1 MTSMQKW
8 LRIGATLMFGLF
20 VAYLDRSNLSVT
32 LPTITHDLN
41 IDGATASIVLTIFLI
56 GYAFSNIFGGVFT
69 QRYDPKKIVI
79 LMVLIWSIATVFVGF
94 TSSVYVIFDLSAG
107 AWHYRRHLLAAAV
120 PLRQRLVFRKERTQ
134 ANSII
139 QYYGQFLALGLGFM
153 ILSPLDAAFGWRNVF
168 IITGVIGIVVV
179 VPLYITMLKKQE
191 EAPYYRAPAPTEKTK
206 LTLESLGGTPFLL
219 LIFTYITQG
228 MLFWGIT
235 LWIPMVVNSL
245 GYTGFSKA
253 LVSSLPYLTAVIL
266 AIPISWISDKTQKR
280 VLIASLGLLIPGVML
295 FLLPFV
301 DAPGFKITLI
311 TLAMGYYAASFT
323 PNIWSIIQSNVK
335 PHAIGPASGII
346 NGIGAGGGGTLAGLM
361 VGYFY
366 RTTGSY
372 MQGFMVLGCI
382 VILGGASLLIYGRI
396 RAHHARS

>member
-94 TSSVYVIFDLSAG
+94 TSSVYVILIC
-107 AWHYRRHLLAAAV
+107 
-120 PLRQRLVFRKERTQ
+120 RLVLGITEGIYWPQQSRFASDWFSDKERTQ

-179 VPLYITMLKKQE
+179 VPLYITMLKNRKKRLIIVRRRQQRKLNLPWNRWAE
-191 EAPYYRAPAPTEKTK
+191 PLPT
-206 LTLESLGGTPFLL
+206 P
-219 LIFTYITQG
+219 
-228 MLFWGIT
+228 
-235 LWIPMVVNSL
+235 
-245 GYTGFSKA
+245 
-253 LVSSLPYLTAVIL
+253 
-266 AIPISWISDKTQKR
+266 
-280 VLIASLGLLIPGVML
+280 
-295 FLLPFV
+295 
-301 DAPGFKITLI
+301 
-311 TLAMGYYAASFT
+311 
-323 PNIWSIIQSNVK
+323 
-335 PHAIGPASGII
+335 
-346 NGIGAGGGGTLAGLM
+346 
-361 VGYFY
+361 YFY
-366 RTTGSY
+366 LHHSRDV
-372 MQGFMVLGCI
+372 VLGNYVMDTHGCQFSR
-382 VILGGASLLIYGRI
+382 LYRI
-396 RAHHARS
+396 Q

>member
-94 TSSVYVIFDLSAG
+94 TSSVYVILIC
-107 AWHYRRHLLAAAV
+107 
-120 PLRQRLVFRKERTQ
+120 RLVLGITEGIYWPQQSRFASDWFSDKERTQ

-179 VPLYITMLKKQE
+179 VPLYITMLKKQ
-191 EAPYYRAPAPTEKTK
+191 
-206 LTLESLGGTPFLL
+206 
-219 LIFTYITQG
+219 
-228 MLFWGIT
+228 
-235 LWIPMVVNSL
+235 
-245 GYTGFSKA
+245 
-253 LVSSLPYLTAVIL
+253 
-266 AIPISWISDKTQKR
+266 
-280 VLIASLGLLIPGVML
+280 
-295 FLLPFV
+295 
-301 DAPGFKITLI
+301 
-311 TLAMGYYAASFT
+311 
-323 PNIWSIIQSNVK
+323 
-335 PHAIGPASGII
+335 
-346 NGIGAGGGGTLAGLM
+346 
-361 VGYFY
+361 
-366 RTTGSY
+366 
-372 MQGFMVLGCI
+372 
-382 VILGGASLLIYGRI
+382 
-396 RAHHARS
+396 

>member
-1 MTSMQKW
+1 
-8 LRIGATLMFGLF
+8 
-20 VAYLDRSNLSVT
+20 
-32 LPTITHDLN
+32 
-41 IDGATASIVLTIFLI
+41 
-56 GYAFSNIFGGVFT
+56 
-69 QRYDPKKIVI
+69 
-79 LMVLIWSIATVFVGF
+79 MVLIWSIATVFVGF
-94 TSSVYVIFDLSAG
+94 TSSVYVILIC
-107 AWHYRRHLLAAAV
+107 
-120 PLRQRLVFRKERTQ
+120 RLVLGITEGIYWPQQSRFASDWFSDKERTQ

-139 QYYGQFLALGLGFM
+139 QYYGQFPALGTGFM

-168 IITGVIGIVVV
+168 IITGMIGIVVV
-179 VPLYITMLKKQE
+179 VPLYITMLKNRKKRLIIVRRRQQRKLNLLWNRWAE
-191 EAPYYRAPAPTEKTK
+191 PLPTPYFYLHHSRDVV
-206 LTLESLGGTPFLL
+206 L
-219 LIFTYITQG
+219 
-228 MLFWGIT
+228 GIT

-311 TLAMGYYAASFT
+311 TPAMGYYAASFT

-382 VILGGASLLIYGRI
+382 VIWA
-396 RAHHARS
+396 ARHY